1 MTEQKKNDS
10 TDTPISD
17 VYANPQDTQ
26 AGSAAAEDQER
37 VERGEEPLFTPENAP
52 RPGDKAEP
60 AE

>member
-1 MTEQKKNDS
+1 MTEHEKNS

-37 VERGEEPLFTPENAP
+37 VDRGEQPKFTPENAP
-52 RPGDKAEP
+52 RPADKAEP